1 MNQVDEIIPRMM
13 LFASPLSRVPRACF
27 CPLAVKFLPEVR
39 GIAEAIAF
47 GTPELI
53 RLNHVFKLGTLQ
65 QFNEKKKAIAEK
77 EENKEKIRRRYHRD

>member
-47 GTPELI
+47 GTYTRI
-53 RLNHVFKLGTLQ
+53 DSAQ
-65 QFNEKKKAIAEK
+65 QCFQARNVATVQ
-77 EENKEKIRRRYHRD
+77 

>member
-39 GIAEAIAF
+39 GI
-47 GTPELI
+47 
-53 RLNHVFKLGTLQ
+53 VKLGTLQ
-65 QFNEKKKAIAEK
+65 RFNEKKGQQQRKK
-77 EENKEKIRRRYHRD
+77 KIKKK